1 MLGSRG
7 TGSEVREAHYTL
19 LQFSYKRREFHYAGK
34 TSILQAKML
43 AEKWGAINAGLSPVA
58 TWSNAT

>member
-1 MLGSRG
+1 MSGSRG

-19 LQFSYKRREFHYAGK
+19 LQFSYEKRELHYAGK

-43 AEKWGAINAGLSPVA
+43 AEK
-58 TWSNAT
+58 